1 MKLQTLYTKTSTGA
15 TQEWTIEVTDN
26 KYRTMH
32 GQTNGKI
39 QTSVFTIAYG
49 KNPGKKNATTDAE
62 QALKEAQAT
71 WQKKIDK
78 GYTTDI
84 NNIDAETFFEPML
97 ANKWEDYKD
106 QALSEWKLA
115 IQPKLDGIR
124 CVISTKGMFTRNGK
138 PIIACPHIF
147 NSLTTFLKKYPN
159 IILDG
164 ELYNHDLKFNFNKI
178 VSLVKQSKPT
188 ADDIKEAEKMIEFHC
203 YDMFDKDNVA
213 RTFDNRIDFIAD
225 NLYHFSKYVRI
236 VDTHNVKSEKELDK
250 IYANFVEIGYEG
262 GIIRNLGAAY
272 ENKRTKQLLKRK
284 DFIDSEFKI
293 LDIVEGEGNRTGMAG
308 YMNFQTDDNKP
319 FKSNVKGNFE
329 YLADVLKN
337 KNKLIGKL
345 ATIKYFSLT
354 PDGIPRFPYVTSIRD
369 YE

>member
-1 MKLQTLYTKTSTGA
+1 MKLQTLYTQTSTGA
-15 TQEWTIEVTDN
+15 TQQWTIEIIDN
-26 KYRTMH
+26 QYRTEH
-32 GQTNGKI
+32 GQTNGKLQI
-39 QTSVFTIAYG
+39 SAFTTAKG
-49 KNPGKKNATTDAE
+49 KNPGKKNATSDDE

-84 NNIDAETFFEPML
+84 KKIGNVGFFEPML
-97 ANKWEDYKD
+97 ANNWDDYKD

-124 CVISTKGMFTRNGK
+124 CVISTKGMYTRNGK

-147 NSLTTFLKKYPN
+147 TSLQSFFTKHPN
-159 IILDG
+159 VILDG

-188 ADDIKEAEKMIEFHC
+188 ADDIKEAEKLIQFHC

-250 IYANFVEIGYEG
+250 IYADFIELGYEG
-262 GIIRNLGAAY
+262 GIIRNLDASY
-272 ENKRTKQLLKRK
+272 QNKRTKFLLKRK
-284 DFIDSEFKI
+284 DFQDAEFKI

-308 YMNFQTDDNKP
+308 YMKFITSDNKP
-319 FKSNVKGNFE
+319 FKSNIKGNFE
-329 YLADVLKN
+329 YLTDLLQN
-337 KNKLIGKL
+337 KNNFIGKL

-354 PDGIPRFPYVTSIRD
+354 PDGIPRFPYVIAIRD
-369 YE
+369 YD